1 MNINLAPIDE
11 EYIKMKIE
19 AGYYTNF
26 AEGVRD
32 AVRKMRETG
41 TQYNEL
47 MAAVMLGERDI
58 AQGKVT
64 KYTPELMDEIKRNAR
79 ARLAR
84 GEKPSMDIPRNINLP
99 E

>member
-11 EYIKMKIE
+11 EYIKSKVE

-32 AVRKMRETG
+32 AVRKMRETD
-41 TQYNEL
+41 TKYNEL

-58 AQGKVT
+58 AQGKLT
-64 KYTPELMDEIKRNAR
+64 KYTPGLMSEIKGEAR
-79 ARLAR
+79 DKLAR
-84 GEKPSMDIPRNINLP
+84 REK
-99 E
+99 